1 MKKLVL
7 SVLAVFAGL
16 IMSANPCNG
25 KSQEELAKEYL
36 EGMGVKIYKLECS
49 YSTSNLSV
57 FIDPVA
63 RCYIVLADKKFR
75 AALKGDLVLAYSTE
89 SSLNGGSDTFIYDI
103 VKRYDAQLEKT
114 SLPLLRHLRFL
125 SKRRAPKDY
134 IAPMDRKFNQG
145 YPFNKLF
152 PMDNGERLVVGCG
165 PLALAQ
171 VIYAFGYPSS
181 PNGQGSITDTR
192 GKVTYY
198 NLSNFSFTFDG
209 SEDDIAKVMLC
220 ATASLGGEAINGGTE
235 TRTTFSNM
243 KSTLVSKWGFT
254 PASTHVKGGDEH
266 EFAAMLKEELHKG
279 RPVLVAQSGDHTFVC
294 DGLADDFVHLDI
306 GWNGY
311 CNGWFRLLLVKETGA
326 QRLPFN
332 EMMVGLEPFTGAARD
347 GLSVTT
353 SAAGTLETL
362 LTQEQILKSYSIK
375 VSGPINGTDIKLL
388 RNMAGAKVEGRSGHG
403 ILSEIDLSDA
413 VIVGNEP
420 YHTRPCY
427 NMSVS
432 GRYSDGEQFY
442 YEMDKITDA
451 EWKKYCAAGKQ
462 RNSSRYI
469 FKGDDGMYYITFFSE
484 NDIIGK
490 YMFDEC
496 ENLVSVK
503 LPTSA
508 VEMRSYVFL
517 NCRQLKNVENLPS
530 KCDPNA
536 LKGSGMEN
544 K

>member
-181 PNGQGSITDTR
+181 PKGQGSITDTR

-266 EFAAMLKEELHKG
+266 EFVSMLKEELHKG

-294 DGLADDFVHLDI
+294 DGLSDDFVHLDI

-311 CNGWFRLLLVKETGA
+311 CNGWFRLLLVQETEG

-332 EMMVGLEPFTGAARD
+332 EMLVDLVPFTEEDQATLA
-347 GLSVTT
+347 VTT
-353 SAAGTLETL
+353 EEAGTLESL
-362 LTQEQILKSYSIK
+362 LTEEQIRNAFSIK
-375 VSGPINGTDIKLL
+375 VSGPINGKDIKLL
-388 RNMAGAKVEGRSGHG
+388 RYMAGATVEGREGHG
-403 ILSEIDLSDA
+403 ILSEMDLSDA
-413 VIVGNEP
+413 IIVGNEP

-427 NMSVS
+427 NMGVS
-432 GRYSDGEQFY
+432 GYFPDGSTYSYD
-442 YEMDKITDA
+442 MSKITDE
-451 EWKKYCAAGKQ
+451 EWQKLVDNNKV
-462 RNSSRYI
+462 RNSSRLL
-469 FKGDDGMYYITFFSE
+469 FKGDDGVYYITFFSE
-484 NDIIGK
+484 NNILGK
-490 YMFDEC
+490 YMFDAC
-496 ENLVSVK
+496 ENLKIVS
-503 LPTSA
+503 LPTTL
-508 VEMRSYVFL
+508 VEMRSYIFL
-517 NCRQLKNVENLPS
+517 NCRSLEKVGNMPD

-536 LKGSGMEN
+536 LKGSGLAN